1 MGTFFVCSFDEL
13 SFIMQKEDDQ
23 WMMLEVILCADE
35 NHKTYMEKRNQIAKK
50 VKSERV
56 GKTLNIQV
64 I

>member
-1 MGTFFVCSFDEL
+1 
-13 SFIMQKEDDQ
+13 MQKEDDE